1 MHSGGNNAMSKSKKV
16 LRTILVAGVLS
27 ALAAL
32 ATFSAFSSAT
42 DNPGNTIAAGTVTLG
57 SNGTGSAAYTMAN
70 AKPGD
75 SSTPYC
81 ITVNYTGSL
90 DSNVVLYTPSAIGS
104 LGSYANLKVE
114 TGSQATPN
122 TNCAGFTP
130 DASGSVLF
138 NNTLNNLPAT
148 AASGIVDSG
157 PAAATKWVNGNTVT
171 YRITASLPSGTGNAA
186 QGLTTGTHTL
196 RFEADNQ

>member
-1 MHSGGNNAMSKSKKV
+1 MSKTKKV

-32 ATFSAFSSAT
+32 ATFSAFSSST
-42 DNPGNTIAAGTVTLG
+42 DNPGNTITAGTVVLG
-57 SNGTGSAAYTMAN
+57 SNGTASAAYTMAN

-81 ITVNYTGSL
+81 ITVNYTGNL
-90 DSNVVLYTPSAIGS
+90 DASVKLYTPSSIGT
-104 LGSYANLKVE
+104 LGTYANLKVE
-114 TGSQATPN
+114 TGSQGTPN
-122 TNCAGFTP
+122 TNCTGFTP
-130 DASGSVLF
+130 DAGAALF
-138 NNTLNNLPAT
+138 DNTLNNLPTSYAT
-148 AASGIVDSG
+148 GILDAG
-157 PAAATKWVNGNTVT
+157 PASATKWVNGNSVT
-171 YRITASLPSGTGNAA
+171 YRITASLPSGVSNAA

>member
-1 MHSGGNNAMSKSKKV
+1 MSKTKKV

-32 ATFSAFSSAT
+32 ATFSAFSSST
-42 DNPGNTIAAGTVTLG
+42 DNPGNSIAAGTVVLG
-57 SNGTGSAAYTMAN
+57 SNGTGSAAYTLTN
-70 AKPGD
+70 AKPGAT
-75 SSTPYC
+75 STPYC

-90 DSNVVLYTPSAIGS
+90 DSDVRLYTPSTIGS
-104 LGSYANLKVE
+104 LGSYANLLVE

-122 TNCAGFTP
+122 TNCSGFTP
-130 DASGSVLF
+130 DASGSTLF
-138 NNTLNNLPAT
+138 NNTLNNLPTT
-148 AASGIVDSG
+148 AASGVVDSG
-157 PAAATKWVNGNTVT
+157 PGSATKWVNGNSVT
-171 YRITASLPSGTGNAA
+171 YRITASLPSGVSNAA